1 MKVNKETK
9 HFSKK
14 QKKQKKNKLK
24 LENKME
30 HYTDQSACVTL
41 KDNKENFQ
49 TKLPCGLINPVKS
62 ETRLVSKVEP

>member
-1 MKVNKETK
+1 
-9 HFSKK
+9 
-14 QKKQKKNKLK
+14 
-24 LENKME
+24 ME
-30 HYTDQSACVTL
+30 HYTDQSACATL